1 VIAVLTTLFP
11 GSFDPFHNG
20 HLDVVEQAHRL
31 FGRVVVCAMGNPQKP
46 SGLLSYEDRVALI
59 ESSCAHLANVSVV
72 QRSGLVVDAARE
84 LKVDF
89 IVKGLRTV
97 ADFETETTMAH
108 TNRAVGGVAT
118 VFVPCD
124 PARGFVASSYIR
136 DIARLGGDV
145 SSLVP
150 SPIAAH
156 LKGLPGQ

>member
-1 VIAVLTTLFP
+1 VTPARVALFP

-20 HLDVVEQAHRL
+20 HLDVVEQAHAL
-31 FGRVVVCAMGNPQKP
+31 FGSVIVVAMGNPQKV
-46 SGLLSYEDRVALI
+46 SGLLSYEDRVGLI
-59 ESSCAHLANVSVV
+59 EASCSHLPGVTTA
-72 QRSGLVVDAARE
+72 QWSGLVVDAVKA
-84 LKVDF
+84 LGADV

-108 TNRAVGGVAT
+108 TNRAVAGVAT

-136 DIARLGGDV
+136 DISRLGGDI

-150 SPIAAH
+150 VPVAARLKDIA
-156 LKGLPGQ
+156 KP

>member
-1 VIAVLTTLFP
+1 VTPARVALFP

-20 HLDVVEQAHRL
+20 HLDVVEQAHAL
-31 FGRVVVCAMGNPQKP
+31 FGSVIVVAMGNPQKP

-59 ESSCAHLANVSVV
+59 EASCCHLPGVTTA
-72 QRSGLVVDAARE
+72 QWSGLVVDAVKSLGAD
-84 LKVDF
+84 V

-136 DIARLGGDV
+136 DITRLGGDV

-150 SPIAAH
+150 APVAAH
-156 LKGLPGQ
+156 LKDFVRP

>member
-1 VIAVLTTLFP
+1 VPKALFP
-11 GSFDPFHNG
+11 GSFDPFHLG

-31 FGRVVVCAMGNPQKP
+31 FGSVVVCSMGNPQKP

-59 ESSCAHLANVSVV
+59 AASCAHLDRVTVV
-72 QRSGLVVDAARE
+72 QRSGLVVDVARE
-84 LKVDF
+84 LGVDF

-150 SPIAAH
+150 APVAAH
-156 LKGLPGQ
+156 LKGLRA